1 MTGPYGSGKSTVLY
15 TLQQDYKKHTYLQI
29 SLATLESY
37 DLLERDEKKKD
48 KKDIEQLNRLIEYS
62 ILQQLIYREK
72 YYFMLERP
80 KEDIDAFINVIHSAR
95 DKICYCSICCNLATS
110 DPCEICGD
118 NRRDSSVICVV
129 EHPQDVQALE
139 QSHEYHGLY
148 HVLHG
153 VLSPLDGIGPEQLKI
168 KELLNRLADDT
179 VKEVIIATDPNTE
192 GEATAYYLSRLIK
205 PLSVRV
211 TRIARGLPAGGD
223 VGYADSMTLAGAVE
237 NRKEM

>member
-1 MTGPYGSGKSTVLY
+1 MNSDLELVAEQFRKLPGIGVKTARR
-15 TLQQDYKKHTYLQI
+15 
-29 SLATLESY
+29 LAS
-37 DLLERDEKKKD
+37 
-48 KKDIEQLNRLIEYS
+48 
-62 ILQQLIYREK
+62 
-72 YYFMLERP
+72 FMLERP

>member
-1 MTGPYGSGKSTVLY
+1 MCRHWNRAMNTMVCTMFSTA
-15 TLQQDYKKHTYLQI
+15 
-29 SLATLESY
+29 SFP
-37 DLLERDEKKKD
+37 LL
-48 KKDIEQLNRLIEYS
+48 
-62 ILQQLIYREK
+62 
-72 YYFMLERP
+72 M
-80 KEDIDAFINVIHSAR
+80 
-95 DKICYCSICCNLATS
+95 
-110 DPCEICGD
+110 
-118 NRRDSSVICVV
+118 
-129 EHPQDVQALE
+129 
-139 QSHEYHGLY
+139 
-148 HVLHG
+148 
-153 VLSPLDGIGPEQLKI
+153 VLSPEQLKI

>member
-1 MTGPYGSGKSTVLY
+1 MCRHWNRAMNTMVCTMFSTA
-15 TLQQDYKKHTYLQI
+15 
-29 SLATLESY
+29 S
-37 DLLERDEKKKD
+37 
-48 KKDIEQLNRLIEYS
+48 
-62 ILQQLIYREK
+62 
-72 YYFMLERP
+72 F
-80 KEDIDAFINVIHSAR
+80 
-95 DKICYCSICCNLATS
+95 
-110 DPCEICGD
+110 
-118 NRRDSSVICVV
+118 
-129 EHPQDVQALE
+129 
-139 QSHEYHGLY
+139 
-148 HVLHG
+148 
-153 VLSPLDGIGPEQLKI
+153 PLDGIGPEQLKI

>member
-1 MTGPYGSGKSTVLY
+1 M
-15 TLQQDYKKHTYLQI
+15 
-29 SLATLESY
+29 
-37 DLLERDEKKKD
+37 
-48 KKDIEQLNRLIEYS
+48 
-62 ILQQLIYREK
+62 
-72 YYFMLERP
+72 
-80 KEDIDAFINVIHSAR
+80 
-95 DKICYCSICCNLATS
+95 
-110 DPCEICGD
+110 
-118 NRRDSSVICVV
+118 
-129 EHPQDVQALE
+129 QALE

-211 TRIARGLPAGGD
+211 TQSTRFYISFLFSTAPANVMLSAYPTSPPAGRPRAIRVTRTESGLIRRD
-223 VGYADSMTLAGAVE
+223 
-237 NRKEM
+237 R